1 MRRIPVR
8 LLGYATWNRF
18 LHPVI
23 PVNPPH
29 RDVAL
34 PVVQRNQHP
43 VQMRAVVRS
52 SPAIV
57 SLLLQVRRKMV
68 AAV

>member
-1 MRRIPVR
+1 

-34 PVVQRNQHP
+34 PVV
-43 VQMRAVVRS
+43 VAVVAERHLV
-52 SPAIV
+52 AIV
-57 SLLLQVRRKMV
+57 TPLHQQSRRMSATIPVRHLLLQMV
-68 AAV
+68 AVD